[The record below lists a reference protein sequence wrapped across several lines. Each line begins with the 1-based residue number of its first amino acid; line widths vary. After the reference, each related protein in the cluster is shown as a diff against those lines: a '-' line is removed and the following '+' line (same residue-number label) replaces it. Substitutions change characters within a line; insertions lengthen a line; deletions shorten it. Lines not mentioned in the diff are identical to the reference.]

1 MGAPKRALVVSRDVP
16 SGQPGDWEYWELYLA
31 GAGRDRIDRI
41 YILWS
46 MPISRDRAPEM
57 S

>member
-46 MPISRDRAPEM
+46 MPISRDRARK
-57 S
+57 